1 MCGKPNK
8 KSSLE
13 AAENHLIFIKTFA
26 LKSELILQK
35 PKIKLWTFQTW
46 TFITTTNALN
56 ETLPSAE
63 KEIVKTKATQKL
75 LADPDKSQ

>member
-1 MCGKPNK
+1 MN
-8 KSSLE
+8 SSSKISPI
-13 AAENHLIFIKTFA
+13 NTKTFA
-26 LKSELILQK
+26 LKSEFYSTDSQVQIVN
-35 PKIKLWTFQTW
+35 ISDKL
-46 TFITTTNALN
+46 ITTYNALN

>member
-8 KSSLE
+8 KPSLE

-26 LKSELILQK
+26 LKSEFYSTDPQVQIVNISDKLIT
-35 PKIKLWTFQTW
+35 I
-46 TFITTTNALN
+46 TNALN

-75 LADPDKSQ
+75 LTDPDKSQ